1 LNNTQQRVKQLESR
15 LQVTEVSNRA
25 LLEEVIRLQNELAL
39 SLRKSFETIAEERSA
54 RQLLENNYRSQLEN
68 VLQLNGRLKRAEDS
82 LQEDRTAMQSLIL
95 LTKNLENVTSSAQKD
110 LFVRR
115 DFQAQRLEDLRLQI
129 DDLQRSKENL
139 ERNAFGLLEEIKNI
153 KSRVDM
159 EALNLNTVSG
169 DLRNKTRRLED
180 ENRQHVISFLFLFLS
195 SYFSLFSNLKL
206 NSKFNLLKSTLL
218 NKKNVKHQQKVSFQ
232 IRISMWL
239 SFKKK
244 KKIKKLSMFPCQ
256 IVYFCRL
263 LITFV
268 RLFTPQICI

>member
-1 LNNTQQRVKQLESR
+1 MFSSANLELSNTQQRVKQLEGR

-54 RQLLENNYRSQLEN
+54 RQLLESNYRSQLEN

-82 LQEDRTAMQSLIL
+82 LQEDRSAMQSLIM

-139 ERNAFGLLEEIKNI
+139 ERNAFSLLEEIKNI
-153 KSRVDM
+153 KGRVDM

-180 ENRQHVISFLFLFLS
+180 ENRQHVISIKYFLCFSVFSFLI
-195 SYFSLFSNLKL
+195 
-206 NSKFNLLKSTLL
+206 
-218 NKKNVKHQQKVSFQ
+218 NKIRNEPFFQ
-232 IRISMWL
+232 L
-239 SFKKK
+239 
-244 KKIKKLSMFPCQ
+244 KKI
-256 IVYFCRL
+256 
-263 LITFV
+263 
-268 RLFTPQICI
+268 